1 MDVDSMLEISSEV
14 VRNTIKDKVKFL
26 TNTIIPERFR
36 VYEGNKRGILQSP
49 TAVCIGPYGSIYI
62 ADTGKGKLFSSRLH
76 YPVDV
81 NEICASLNCPLDIA
95 YKDGGIYIAEYGAR
109 RLSCVDID
117 YSLIYNPSKMN
128 VSQLKRALEKLKLD
142 QNADK
147 NLRKGDLQEKL
158 KRWLES
164 NTPNGYKA
172 DKQGQMTAVPIYVQN
187 GPECV
192 IKKPTALEFDRD
204 HLFVA
209 DEVLHAIFQMNVES
223 NGITITASI
232 LSKVN
237 CPSQTYGIA
246 LMDDQV

>member
-1 MDVDSMLEISSEV
+1 MFIEPSLRACSRCLASNMKCIKAVALVFSMDSESRNGGAQTLFKARKGNNSIDPHLKLSECLPDPVHVGKRISRQFSNWFLVVNGYRINRVQLRTLRNDPTIAEHLRGHLTVTACRNRDRMDVDSMLEISSEV

-95 YKDGGIYIAEYGAR
+95 YKDGDIYIAEYGAR

-128 VSQLKRALEKLKLD
+128 VS
-142 QNADK
+142 
-147 NLRKGDLQEKL
+147 
-158 KRWLES
+158 
-164 NTPNGYKA
+164 
-172 DKQGQMTAVPIYVQN
+172 
-187 GPECV
+187 
-192 IKKPTALEFDRD
+192 
-204 HLFVA
+204 
-209 DEVLHAIFQMNVES
+209 
-223 NGITITASI
+223 
-232 LSKVN
+232 
-237 CPSQTYGIA
+237 
-246 LMDDQV
+246 

>member
-1 MDVDSMLEISSEV
+1 MLTESIGYRINRVQLRTLRNDPTIAEHLRGHLTVTACRNRDRMDVDSMLEISSEV

-49 TAVCIGPYGSIYI
+49 TALCIGPYGSIYI

-95 YKDGGIYIAEYGAR
+95 YKGIYIAAG

-117 YSLIYNPSKMN
+117 YSLIFNPSKMN
-128 VSQLKRALEKLKLD
+128 VSQLKRALEKLKLY
-142 QNADK
+142 QNADN

-158 KRWLES
+158 KRWSES

-172 DKQGQMTAVPIYVQN
+172 NKQGQMTAVPIYVQN
-187 GPECV
+187 GP
-192 IKKPTALEFDRD
+192 
-204 HLFVA
+204 
-209 DEVLHAIFQMNVES
+209 
-223 NGITITASI
+223 
-232 LSKVN
+232 
-237 CPSQTYGIA
+237 
-246 LMDDQV
+246 

>member
-1 MDVDSMLEISSEV
+1 M
-14 VRNTIKDKVKFL
+14 
-26 TNTIIPERFR
+26 
-36 VYEGNKRGILQSP
+36 
-49 TAVCIGPYGSIYI
+49 
-62 ADTGKGKLFSSRLH
+62 
-76 YPVDV
+76 
-81 NEICASLNCPLDIA
+81 
-95 YKDGGIYIAEYGAR
+95 
-109 RLSCVDID
+109 
-117 YSLIYNPSKMN
+117 
-128 VSQLKRALEKLKLD
+128 
-142 QNADK
+142 
-147 NLRKGDLQEKL
+147 
-158 KRWLES
+158 
-164 NTPNGYKA
+164 
-172 DKQGQMTAVPIYVQN
+172 QN